1 MNYVVISYAM
11 ITNRARVSG
20 QVGQGRLPWEGQNLS
35 WGITMASVLIFSHI
49 LSISILLLLK
59 NLPSLPAALCIKFQ
73 LRMDNFQIFLVEVFY
88 FLINEILNRTVIQK
102 AMKNNDIFLQVVLV
116 LYGCWEIFISSSL
129 DAFISSSLQAFL

>member
-1 MNYVVISYAM
+1 
-11 ITNRARVSG
+11 
-20 QVGQGRLPWEGQNLS
+20 
-35 WGITMASVLIFSHI
+35 
-49 LSISILLLLK
+49 
-59 NLPSLPAALCIKFQ
+59 
-73 LRMDNFQIFLVEVFY
+73 MDNFQTFLVEVFF